1 MFDKLEKVLGPLA
14 SKLSS
19 NKVLAAIRDGFLV
32 GTPLI
37 IAASIFLVI
46 GNFPIEGYEKFVAQF
61 LGEGW
66 DGYLNAV
73 IRSTFGVIALLGVIG
88 IGYYY
93 AKAKGVEG
101 ISGAAVSLV
110 AFLIISPQSHDLFVN
125 AEGKAF
131 RGFALRNLGTEGLF
145 LAMITALLAVTVF
158 AAVKNKGWTIKL
170 PEGVPPAVMNSFA
183 ALIPSMFVMLLFFVL
198 RLFFYFFTKDQYAHD
213 FIYKVLQGPLE
224 GLGKNFFFEPI
235 YQFLSTLFWF
245 FGINGPA
252 VTNTV
257 FSPLHLAMTT
267 GNQEA
272 FAAHMPLPHIFTG
285 SFSDFFCNFG
295 GGGSTLSLV
304 LLMIFKGKSERMK
317 KLGKL
322 SIVPG
327 IFGINEMVIFGL
339 PVVLNPIIAIPF
351 LLTPLVNTILGTL
364 ATVLH
369 IIPRTTGTLLPWTTP
384 LFFSGWLS
392 TGSIVAGLF
401 QIVQVAIGCMIYYPF
416 FKILGTQYLKDE
428 TKPVEQNEKD
438 DLEDISLDDISF

>member
-19 NKVLAAIRDGFLV
+19 NKILTAIRDGFLV

-37 IAASIFLVI
+37 IVASIFLVI
-46 GNFPIEGYEKFVAQF
+46 GNFPIPGYSEFVAKF

-66 DGYLNAV
+66 DGYLDAV
-73 IRSTFGVIALLGVIG
+73 INSTFGIIALLGVIG

-93 AKAKGVEG
+93 GKAKGIEG
-101 ISGAAVSLV
+101 IAGAAVSLV
-110 AFLIISPQSHDLFVN
+110 AFFIISPQSHPLFVN
-125 AEGKAF
+125 ADGKAF
-131 RGFALRNLGTEGLF
+131 GGFAFGNLGTKGLF
-145 LAMITALLAVTVF
+145 LAMITALVSVTIF
-158 AAVKNKGWTIKL
+158 TAIKNRGWTIKL
-170 PEGVPPAVMNSFA
+170 PDGVPPAVMNSFA
-183 ALIPSMFVMLLFFVL
+183 ALVPSMFVMLFFFIIRLVFLFL
-198 RLFFYFFTKDQYAHD
+198 TKEGYAHD
-213 FIYKVLQGPLE
+213 FIYKILQAPLM
-224 GLGKNFFFEPI
+224 GFGQSLVFEPI

-252 VTNTV
+252 VTNTI
-257 FSPLHLAMTT
+257 FNPIHLALTAENLAAFNA
-267 GNQEA
+267 NQ
-272 FAAHMPLPHIFTG
+272 PLPNIFTG
-285 SFSDFFCNFG
+285 SFGDFFCNFG

-304 LLMIFKGKSERMK
+304 LLMIFKSKSERMK

-351 LLTPLVNTILGTL
+351 LLVPLVNTILATAATL
-364 ATVLH
+364 LH
-369 IIPRTTGTLLPWTTP
+369 IIPRTTGVLLPWTTP
-384 LFFSGWLS
+384 MFFSGWLS
-392 TGSIVAGLF
+392 TGSIIAGFF
-401 QIVQVAIGCMIYYPF
+401 QILLVAIGCLIYYPF
-416 FKILGTQYLKDE
+416 FKILDTQYLQDE

>member
-101 ISGAAVSLV
+101 ISGAALSLV

-170 PEGVPPAVMNSFA
+170 PEGVPPAVMN
-183 ALIPSMFVMLLFFVL
+183 
-198 RLFFYFFTKDQYAHD
+198 
-213 FIYKVLQGPLE
+213 
-224 GLGKNFFFEPI
+224 
-235 YQFLSTLFWF
+235 
-245 FGINGPA
+245 
-252 VTNTV
+252 
-257 FSPLHLAMTT
+257 
-267 GNQEA
+267 
-272 FAAHMPLPHIFTG
+272 
-285 SFSDFFCNFG
+285 
-295 GGGSTLSLV
+295 
-304 LLMIFKGKSERMK
+304 
-317 KLGKL
+317 
-322 SIVPG
+322 
-327 IFGINEMVIFGL
+327 
-339 PVVLNPIIAIPF
+339 
-351 LLTPLVNTILGTL
+351 
-364 ATVLH
+364 
-369 IIPRTTGTLLPWTTP
+369 
-384 LFFSGWLS
+384 
-392 TGSIVAGLF
+392 
-401 QIVQVAIGCMIYYPF
+401 
-416 FKILGTQYLKDE
+416 
-428 TKPVEQNEKD
+428 
-438 DLEDISLDDISF
+438 

>member
-110 AFLIISPQSHDLFVN
+110 A
-125 AEGKAF
+125 
-131 RGFALRNLGTEGLF
+131 F

-416 FKILGTQYLKDE
+416 FKILDTQYLKDE

>member
-73 IRSTFGVIALLGVIG
+73 IRSTFG
-88 IGYYY
+88 
-93 AKAKGVEG
+93 
-101 ISGAAVSLV
+101 SLV

-224 GLGKNFFFEPI
+224 GLGKNLFFEPI

-416 FKILGTQYLKDE
+416 FKILDTQYLQDE

>member
-46 GNFPIEGYEKFVAQF
+46 GNFPIEGYEAFVAKF

-158 AAVKNKGWTIKL
+158 AAVKNRGWTIKL

-183 ALIPSMFVMLLFFVL
+183 ALIPSMFVMLLFFAL

-245 FGINGPA
+245 FGIN
-252 VTNTV
+252 V
-257 FSPLHLAMTT
+257 FSIT
-267 GNQEA
+267 
-272 FAAHMPLPHIFTG
+272 
-285 SFSDFFCNFG
+285 
-295 GGGSTLSLV
+295 
-304 LLMIFKGKSERMK
+304 
-317 KLGKL
+317 
-322 SIVPG
+322 
-327 IFGINEMVIFGL
+327 
-339 PVVLNPIIAIPF
+339 
-351 LLTPLVNTILGTL
+351 
-364 ATVLH
+364 
-369 IIPRTTGTLLPWTTP
+369 
-384 LFFSGWLS
+384 
-392 TGSIVAGLF
+392 
-401 QIVQVAIGCMIYYPF
+401 
-416 FKILGTQYLKDE
+416 
-428 TKPVEQNEKD
+428 D
-438 DLEDISLDDISF
+438 DV

>member
-125 AEGKAF
+125 AEGNAF
-131 RGFALRNLGTEGLF
+131 RGFALKNLGTEGLF

-245 FGINGPA
+245 FGI
-252 VTNTV
+252 
-257 FSPLHLAMTT
+257 LM
-267 GNQEA
+267 
-272 FAAHMPLPHIFTG
+272 
-285 SFSDFFCNFG
+285 
-295 GGGSTLSLV
+295 V
-304 LLMIFKGKSERMK
+304 LLLQIQFS
-317 KLGKL
+317 
-322 SIVPG
+322 
-327 IFGINEMVIFGL
+327 
-339 PVVLNPIIAIPF
+339 
-351 LLTPLVNTILGTL
+351 
-364 ATVLH
+364 LH
-369 IIPRTTGTLLPWTTP
+369 YT
-384 LFFSGWLS
+384 WL
-392 TGSIVAGLF
+392 
-401 QIVQVAIGCMIYYPF
+401 
-416 FKILGTQYLKDE
+416 
-428 TKPVEQNEKD
+428 
-438 DLEDISLDDISF
+438 